1 MSKGDLSIQYGWL
14 VSEAGEHTCAGG
26 TPESGGA
33 HEPGCGLVPELDLTT
48 LDGWPRVDA
57 HTAAIAEKAREFVAA
72 VHAKDRATSAYED
85 AIDARN
91 ASGRA
96 IHPNHAREDQL
107 QQAVYAAS
115 HALTTAKGRAAQ
127 TRLALIDLVD
137 AERAERGQA

>member
-1 MSKGDLSIQYGWL
+1 MRIFVDHDQDVWIEDENTGLFHCADAVETEADLRAEW
-14 VSEAGEHTCAGG
+14 GG
-26 TPESGGA
+26 VEWKPAPT
-33 HEPGCGLVPELDLTT
+33 D
-48 LDGWPRVDA
+48 
-57 HTAAIAEKAREFVAA
+57 HTAAIAEAAREYVAA

-91 ASGRA
+91 TSGRA

-137 AERAERGQA
+137 AERAERGQS

>member
-1 MSKGDLSIQYGWL
+1 MSACHICWQPNGSHLPNCPVPVVRLYGPL
-14 VSEAGEHTCAGG
+14 IPATTANRLP
-26 TPESGGA
+26 TPT
-33 HEPGCGLVPELDLTT
+33 D
-48 LDGWPRVDA
+48 
-57 HTAAIAEKAREFVAA
+57 HTAAIAEAAREFVDA

-115 HALTTAKGRAAQ
+115 GALTAAKGRAAQ
-127 TRLALIDLVD
+127 ARLALIDLVD
-137 AERAERGQA
+137 AERAERGQS

>member
-1 MSKGDLSIQYGWL
+1 MLHGLGDCTAARHCGCLATPSSS
-14 VSEAGEHTCAGG
+14 VDHTQ
-26 TPESGGA
+26 
-33 HEPGCGLVPELDLTT
+33 
-48 LDGWPRVDA
+48 
-57 HTAAIAEKAREFVAA
+57 AIAERAREFVDA

-115 HALTTAKGRAAQ
+115 GALTAAKGGAAQ
-127 TRLALIDLVD
+127 ARLALIDLVD
-137 AERAERGQA
+137 AERAERGQS